1 MSLQPQTPPPI
12 PPDTARI
19 ARAAFPKGN
28 PSMQMRDFF
37 GTLYLDT
44 DFADLFPPVGQPA
57 AAPWRLILVLI
68 MQFAENLTDRQAAD
82 AVRGRLDWKYALSL
96 ELDDPGFDFSVLSEF
111 RARLVTGK
119 ATARVLE
126 LLLTQF
132 KQHGLLTAR
141 GKQRTDSTHI
151 LGAICALNRL
161 ELVGRTLQHALEAL
175 AKHAPTWLRAQLSS
189 VWFERYRVPLSEY
202 RLPKG
207 TAERTALAET
217 IGRDGKTLLEQ
228 LRQPG
233 APSGLRDLPALIA
246 LQQIWDQQYT
256 HRDGQLRWRETAEQP
271 PANERIVS
279 PIDPEA
285 RWSTKRSVD
294 WRGYKVQLTETCD
307 DDGPHLITNVLT
319 TLAGM
324 HDSDAL
330 PDIHQ
335 TLKKRD
341 LLPAMH
347 LVDTAYASA
356 ETLTESQ
363 TTYGVDLVC
372 PIPPNSSWQA
382 QDPEAYDAT
391 HFQIDWAAQQVTC
404 PEGHQTRY
412 WKPVRTA
419 SGRPAIQVRF
429 HREDCRA
436 CPVRARCTRSQ
447 VGRELIL
454 HEEAEQRALEAG
466 RQRQESS
473 DFKATYARRAG
484 IEGTIAES
492 VQGRAMR
499 QTRYL
504 GLEKTALQHVLTV
517 SAINIH
523 RAINWMNDVP
533 RATTRRSHFAALAA

>member
-294 WRGYKVQLTETCD
+294 WRGYKVQLTET
-307 DDGPHLITNVLT
+307 
-319 TLAGM
+319 
-324 HDSDAL
+324 
-330 PDIHQ
+330 
-335 TLKKRD
+335 
-341 LLPAMH
+341 
-347 LVDTAYASA
+347 
-356 ETLTESQ
+356 
-363 TTYGVDLVC
+363 
-372 PIPPNSSWQA
+372 
-382 QDPEAYDAT
+382 
-391 HFQIDWAAQQVTC
+391 
-404 PEGHQTRY
+404 
-412 WKPVRTA
+412 VR
-419 SGRPAIQVRF
+419 RV
-429 HREDCRA
+429 
-436 CPVRARCTRSQ
+436 
-447 VGRELIL
+447 
-454 HEEAEQRALEAG
+454 
-466 RQRQESS
+466 
-473 DFKATYARRAG
+473 
-484 IEGTIAES
+484 
-492 VQGRAMR
+492 
-499 QTRYL
+499 
-504 GLEKTALQHVLTV
+504 
-517 SAINIH
+517 
-523 RAINWMNDVP
+523 
-533 RATTRRSHFAALAA
+533 TRRCISAAGGIDSKGGHWVTQPT